1 MHANGQG
8 TFLADHRARPHI
20 EGCKDW
26 PRGKLPA
33 GFGEEVKSDVPVLI
47 VVGDNDPATP
57 PSAARAAASRLSNAR
72 VAVVPYSG
80 HTMQGLIG
88 ENCVKG
94 IMARFLET
102 ADQRSLDVTCLKDVR
117 HKPFVLK

>member
-1 MHANGQG
+1 M
-8 TFLADHRARPHI
+8 

-57 PSAARAAASRLSNAR
+57 PSAARSAVSRLSNGR
-72 VAVVPYSG
+72 VMVVPYGG
-80 HTMQGLIG
+80 HTSQGLIG
-88 ENCVKG
+88 EECVKNVA
-94 IMARFLET
+94 ARFLET
-102 ADQRSLDVTCLKDVR
+102 ADQRSLDVTCLKEVR